1 MAYSATVTITR
12 KGNLYRVLIVETEV
26 ATASEATIDLGIQ
39 LGTVVA
45 GAWDFTSG
53 SGSDA
58 TAVLGTA
65 SDPNSGTELVCQGL
79 RTASGAANRLA
90 GSGGSATGEGDWPA
104 AFYSADGKLYHRS
117 QPGSDTDNAFT
128 TEYLIKAGW

>member
-26 ATASEATIDLGIQ
+26 ATTSEATIDLGIQ
-39 LGTVVA
+39 TGTVVA

-53 SGSDA
+53 AGSDA

-65 SDPNSGTELVCQGL
+65 TDPNAGTEFVCNGL
-79 RTASGAANRLA
+79 RTASGAETRRAA
-90 GSGGSATGEGDWPA
+90 SGGSGAGEGDWPA

-117 QPGSDTDNAFT
+117 KPGSNTDNAFT
-128 TEYLIKAGW
+128 TEYLIRAGW